1 MNLIYEGVNWNEEQQ
16 LVNIIRSINNKF
28 LIRLTTKLNLS

>member
-28 LIRLTTKLNLS
+28 LIRMTTKLNLS